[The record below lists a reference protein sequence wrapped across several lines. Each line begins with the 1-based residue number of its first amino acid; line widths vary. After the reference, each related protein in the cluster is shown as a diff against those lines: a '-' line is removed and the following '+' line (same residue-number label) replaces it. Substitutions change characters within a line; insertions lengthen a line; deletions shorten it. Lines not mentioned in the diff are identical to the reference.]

1 MTESV
6 FPSSDYEIGELIG
19 QGQFGEV
26 RRAFWKPR
34 GIEVALKK
42 IAASASDA
50 VNKIKAE
57 QRGAELQHRL
67 GGRHKGLVPELYQD
81 GLDEAGDYYIAME
94 RIAGQSLA
102 DVIKT
107 APRPSHETARMGL
120 ALADFLRK
128 LHALSETD
136 DTAEPIVHSDLKPD
150 HVLVL
155 PDGSIRVLDLGIAK
169 TLRANRALTVNFW
182 ASAPYA
188 SPERLE
194 DGNVR
199 LGDDLWAVGVMLFEM
214 ACREHPYQAY
224 MVDDNNAALARAIRR
239 SEPQGAIH
247 RDCEAHL
254 AAIIRKMLAPQPS
267 HRYQTADDVAADM
280 ARYLDGQAPLA
291 AEESARASS
300 ATQVVPAP
308 TSRQFRPLDTVPTDP
323 LPPGPLEPAAVT
335 PEPVV
340 SVPTPTPTPAS
351 ASWRQRLAFKVPRLP
366 KKVRAIAALLV
377 LMIIMAQGAAWMRT
391 ERLRGRLGR
400 IEATDIE
407 RLRTDISRIRSNA
420 PFPSALT
427 GRLRRAVTERM
438 LLIADRPIHDYRQ
451 DLFVSQLQWQ
461 EAQRSLALAAE
472 FSEGDSQLAAR
483 AALVDAHL
491 TRISAQ
497 ERGLSARD
505 RQKRLIAAMSR
516 FIESARFDPSSPDP
530 YLGQARINAYELHDF
545 DALVASL
552 AEAEKRGFTQGRR
565 ERTQLGD
572 TLRYRA
578 DRAVEQAARAP
589 LDDRRRL
596 LGQASGDYEACAGKF
611 DGLTG
616 YHDAEKVLAYC
627 QNRGAAVQRLLQQL
641 DQLDELTEPGA
652 PDATSHR

>member
-6 FPSSDYEIGELIG
+6 FPLGDYEIGELIG

-67 GGRHKGLVPELYQD
+67 GLRHKGLVPELYQD
-81 GLDEAGDYYIAME
+81 GLDAAGDYYIAME

-102 DVIKT
+102 DVIRT
-107 APRPSHETARMGL
+107 APRPSRETAQMGL

-128 LHALSETD
+128 LHAVPEND
-136 DTAEPIVHSDLKPD
+136 DTAEPIIHSDLKPD

-155 PDGSIRVLDLGIAK
+155 PDGGIRVLDLGIAK

-239 SEPQGAIH
+239 SEPQGVIH
-247 RDCEAHL
+247 RDCEPHL

-267 HRYQTADDVAADM
+267 HRYQTAGDVAADM
-280 ARYLDGQAPLA
+280 TRYLDGQPPLA

-308 TSRQFRPLDTVPTDP
+308 TARQFRPLDTVPTDP
-323 LPPGPLEPAAVT
+323 LPPELLQPAAVT

-340 SVPTPTPTPAS
+340 VPTPTPTP
-351 ASWRQRLAFKVPRLP
+351 WRQRFAFKVPRLP
-366 KKVRAIAALLV
+366 KKVRAIAAVLV

-391 ERLRGRLGR
+391 ERLRDRLGR

-407 RLRTDISRIRSNA
+407 RLRTDIRRIQSNA

-472 FSEGDSQLAAR
+472 FSGDSQLAAKT
-483 AALVDAHL
+483 ALVDAHL

-505 RQKRLIAAMSR
+505 RQKRLTAAMSR
-516 FIESARFDPSSPDP
+516 FIESARFDSSSPDP
-530 YLGQARINAYELHDF
+530 YIGQARINAYDLHDF

-552 AEAEKRGFTQGRR
+552 AEAEKRGFTPGRR

-589 LDDRRRL
+589 IDDRRRL

-611 DGLTG
+611 DGMTG

-627 QNRGAAVQRLLQQL
+627 QNRRAAVQRLLQQM
-641 DQLDELTEPGA
+641 DELTDPGA
-652 PDATSHR
+652 PDASSDR

>member
-1 MTESV
+1 MTEPV
-6 FPSSDYEIGELIG
+6 FPLSDYEIGELIG

-26 RRAFWKPR
+26 RRAHWTPR

-57 QRGAELQHRL
+57 QRGAELQQRL
-67 GGRHKGLVPELYQD
+67 GVRDNGLVPELYQD
-81 GLDEAGDYYIAME
+81 GLDANGDYYIAME

-102 DVIKT
+102 EVMKS
-107 APRPSHETARMGL
+107 APRPSRETAQMGL

-128 LHALSETD
+128 LHGLSESDNTE
-136 DTAEPIVHSDLKPD
+136 EPIVHSDLKPD

-155 PDGSIRVLDLGIAK
+155 ADGSIRVLDLGIAK

-247 RDCEAHL
+247 RDCDEHL

-267 HRYQTADDVAADM
+267 HRYQTADDVAADLT
-280 ARYLDGQAPLA
+280 RYLDGEAPLA
-291 AEESARASS
+291 AAESARAST
-300 ATQVVPAP
+300 ATQVIPAP

-323 LPPGPLEPAAVT
+323 LPPELFQAVAVA
-335 PEPVV
+335 PV
-340 SVPTPTPTPAS
+340 SPS
-351 ASWRQRLAFKVPRLP
+351 RWRRFAFTVPRLP
-366 KKVRAIAALLV
+366 GKLRAVAAV
-377 LMIIMAQGAAWMRT
+377 IVMMIILAQGAAWVRT
-391 ERLRGRLGR
+391 ERLRDRLGR
-400 IEATDIE
+400 VEATDIE
-407 RLRTDISRIRSNA
+407 RLRTDIRRIQANA
-420 PFPSALT
+420 PFPSALS

-461 EAQRSLALAAE
+461 DAQRSLALAAE
-472 FSEGDSQLAAR
+472 FNAGESYLGAKT
-483 AALVDAHL
+483 ALVDAHL

-497 ERGLSARD
+497 ERGLAARD
-505 RQKRLIAAMSR
+505 RQKRLTAAMSR
-516 FIESARFDPSSPDP
+516 FIESARFDSSSPDP
-530 YLGQARINAYELHDF
+530 YIGQARINAYDLHDF
-545 DALVASL
+545 DALVANL
-552 AEAEKRGFTQGRR
+552 AEAEKRGFTPGRR

-572 TLRYRA
+572 TLRFRA
-578 DRAVEQAARAP
+578 DRAIEQAARAP
-589 LDDRRRL
+589 IDDRRRL
-596 LGQASGDYEACAGKF
+596 LGQASADYEACAGKF

-616 YHDAEKVLAYC
+616 YHDAERVLAYC
-627 QNRGAAVQRLLQQL
+627 QGRRAVVQRLLQQMN
-641 DQLDELTEPGA
+641 ELTDPGA
-652 PDATSHR
+652 PDASSDR

>member
-1 MTESV
+1 MTEPV
-6 FPSSDYEIGELIG
+6 FPLSDYEIGELIG

-26 RRAFWKPR
+26 RRAHWTPR

-57 QRGAELQHRL
+57 QRGAELQQRL
-67 GGRHKGLVPELYQD
+67 GVRHKGLVPELYQD
-81 GLDEAGDYYIAME
+81 GLDANGDYYIAME

-102 DVIKT
+102 DVMKS
-107 APRPSHETARMGL
+107 APRPSRETAQMGL

-128 LHALSETD
+128 LHGLSESDNTE
-136 DTAEPIVHSDLKPD
+136 EPIVHSDLKPD

-155 PDGSIRVLDLGIAK
+155 ADGSIRVLDLGIAK

-247 RDCEAHL
+247 RDCDEPL

-267 HRYQTADDVAADM
+267 HRYQTADDVAADLT
-280 ARYLDGQAPLA
+280 RYLDGEAPLA
-291 AEESARASS
+291 AAESARAST
-300 ATQVVPAP
+300 ATQVIPAP

-323 LPPGPLEPAAVT
+323 LPPELFQAAAAA
-335 PEPVV
+335 PEPVSPLRPGGRFV
-340 SVPTPTPTPAS
+340 
-351 ASWRQRLAFKVPRLP
+351 FKVPRLP
-366 KKVRAIAALLV
+366 GKLRAVAAV
-377 LMIIMAQGAAWMRT
+377 IVMMIILAQGAAWVRT
-391 ERLRGRLGR
+391 ERLRDRLGR
-400 IEATDIE
+400 VEATDIE
-407 RLRTDISRIRSNA
+407 RLRTDIRRIQANA
-420 PFPSALT
+420 PFPSALS

-472 FSEGDSQLAAR
+472 FNDGDVASRREDRARRRPPDADLGAGARPR
-483 AALVDAHL
+483 AAGPPEAPD
-491 TRISAQ
+491 
-497 ERGLSARD
+497 RGDEPLHRVRA
-505 RQKRLIAAMSR
+505 LR
-516 FIESARFDPSSPDP
+516 F
-530 YLGQARINAYELHDF
+530 
-545 DALVASL
+545 V
-552 AEAEKRGFTQGRR
+552 
-565 ERTQLGD
+565 
-572 TLRYRA
+572 
-578 DRAVEQAARAP
+578 
-589 LDDRRRL
+589 
-596 LGQASGDYEACAGKF
+596 
-611 DGLTG
+611 LTG
-616 YHDAEKVLAYC
+616 SVHRTGTD
-627 QNRGAAVQRLLQQL
+627 QRV
-641 DQLDELTEPGA
+641 
-652 PDATSHR
+652 

>member
-1 MTESV
+1 MTGPV
-6 FPSSDYEIGELIG
+6 FPLSDYEIGELIG

-26 RRAFWKPR
+26 RRAHWTPR

-42 IAASASDA
+42 IAASATDA

-57 QRGAELQHRL
+57 QRGAELQQRL
-67 GGRHKGLVPELYQD
+67 GARDKGLVPELYQD
-81 GLDEAGDYYIAME
+81 GVDANGDYYIAME

-102 DVIKT
+102 EVLKS
-107 APRPSHETARMGL
+107 APRPSRETAQMGL
-120 ALADFLRK
+120 ALADFLRR
-128 LHALSETD
+128 LHGLSESDNTE
-136 DTAEPIVHSDLKPD
+136 EPIVHSDLKPD

-155 PDGSIRVLDLGIAK
+155 ADGSIRVLDLGIAK

-247 RDCEAHL
+247 RDCDEHL

-267 HRYQTADDVAADM
+267 HRYQTADDVAADLT
-280 ARYLDGQAPLA
+280 RYLDGEAPLA
-291 AEESARASS
+291 AAESARAST
-300 ATQVVPAP
+300 ATQVIPAP
-308 TSRQFRPLDTVPTDP
+308 TSRPFRPLDTVPTDP
-323 LPPGPLEPAAVT
+323 LPPELLQAAAAQEPA
-335 PEPVV
+335 
-340 SVPTPTPTPAS
+340 SPAP
-351 ASWRQRLAFKVPRLP
+351 WRRFRFTLPRPP
-366 KKVRAIAALLV
+366 KALRAIAAFIV
-377 LMIIMAQGAAWMRT
+377 MMIILAQGAAWVRT
-391 ERLRGRLGR
+391 ERLRDRLGR
-400 IEATDIE
+400 VEASDIE
-407 RLRTDISRIRSNA
+407 RLRTDIRRIQANA
-420 PFPSALT
+420 PFPSALS
-427 GRLRRAVTERM
+427 GRLRRSVTERM

-461 EAQRSLALAAE
+461 DAQRSLALAAE
-472 FSEGDSQLAAR
+472 FNEGESYLAAKT
-483 AALVDAHL
+483 ALVDAQL

-497 ERGLSARD
+497 ERGLAARD
-505 RQKRLIAAMSR
+505 RQKRLTAAMSR
-516 FIESARFDPSSPDP
+516 FIESARFDSSSPDP
-530 YLGQARINAYELHDF
+530 YIGQARINAYDLHDF
-545 DALVASL
+545 DALVANL
-552 AEAEKRGFTQGRR
+552 AEAEKRGFTPGRR

-572 TLRYRA
+572 TLRFRA
-578 DRAVEQAARAP
+578 DRAVEQAVRAP
-589 LDDRRRL
+589 IDDRRRL
-596 LGQASGDYEACAGKF
+596 LGQASADYEACAGKF

-627 QNRGAAVQRLLQQL
+627 QGRRAVVQRLLQQMN
-641 DQLDELTEPGA
+641 ELTDPGA
-652 PDATSHR
+652 PDASSDR

>member
-1 MTESV
+1 MTEPV
-6 FPSSDYEIGELIG
+6 FPLSDYEIGELIG

-26 RRAFWKPR
+26 RRAHWTPR

-57 QRGAELQHRL
+57 QRGAELQQRL
-67 GGRHKGLVPELYQD
+67 GVRDKGLVPELYQD
-81 GLDEAGDYYIAME
+81 GLDANGDYYIAME

-102 DVIKT
+102 EVMKS
-107 APRPSHETARMGL
+107 APRPSRETAQMGL

-128 LHALSETD
+128 LHGLSESDNTE
-136 DTAEPIVHSDLKPD
+136 EPIVHSDLKPD

-155 PDGSIRVLDLGIAK
+155 ADGSIRVLDLGIAK

-247 RDCEAHL
+247 RDCDEHL

-267 HRYQTADDVAADM
+267 HRYQTADDVAADLT
-280 ARYLDGQAPLA
+280 RYLDGEAPLA
-291 AEESARASS
+291 AAESARAST
-300 ATQVVPAP
+300 ATQVIPAP

-323 LPPGPLEPAAVT
+323 LPPELFQAVAAA
-335 PEPVV
+335 PV
-340 SVPTPTPTPAS
+340 SPS
-351 ASWRQRLAFKVPRLP
+351 RWRRFAFTVPRLP
-366 KKVRAIAALLV
+366 GKLRAVAAV
-377 LMIIMAQGAAWMRT
+377 IVMMIILAQGAAWVRT
-391 ERLRGRLGR
+391 ERLRDRLGR
-400 IEATDIE
+400 VEATDIE
-407 RLRTDISRIRSNA
+407 RLRTDIRRIQANA
-420 PFPSALT
+420 PFPSALS
-427 GRLRRAVTERM
+427 GRLRLAVTERM

-461 EAQRSLALAAE
+461 DAQRSLALAAE
-472 FSEGDSQLAAR
+472 FNEGESYLAAKT
-483 AALVDAHL
+483 ALVDAHL

-497 ERGLSARD
+497 ERGLAARD
-505 RQKRLIAAMSR
+505 RQKRLTAAMSR
-516 FIESARFDPSSPDP
+516 FIESARFDSSSPDP
-530 YLGQARINAYELHDF
+530 YIGQARINAYDLHDF
-545 DALVASL
+545 DALAANL
-552 AEAEKRGFTQGRR
+552 AEAEKRGFTPGRR
-565 ERTQLGD
+565 ERTQLGG
-572 TLRYRA
+572 TLRFRA
-578 DRAVEQAARAP
+578 DRAVEQAVRAP
-589 LDDRRRL
+589 IDDRRRL
-596 LGQASGDYEACAGKF
+596 LGQASADYEACAGKF

-616 YHDAEKVLAYC
+616 YHDAERVLAYC
-627 QNRGAAVQRLLQQL
+627 QGRRAVVQRLLQQMN
-641 DQLDELTEPGA
+641 ELTDPGA
-652 PDATSHR
+652 PDASSDR

>member
-1 MTESV
+1 MTEPV
-6 FPSSDYEIGELIG
+6 FPLSDYEIGELIG

-26 RRAFWKPR
+26 RRAHWTPR

-57 QRGAELQHRL
+57 QRGAELQQRL
-67 GGRHKGLVPELYQD
+67 GVRDKGLVPELYQD
-81 GLDEAGDYYIAME
+81 GLDANGDYYIAME

-102 DVIKT
+102 EVLKS
-107 APRPSHETARMGL
+107 APRPSRETAQMGL
-120 ALADFLRK
+120 ALADCLRK
-128 LHALSETD
+128 LHGLSESDNTE
-136 DTAEPIVHSDLKPD
+136 EPIVHSDLKPD

-155 PDGSIRVLDLGIAK
+155 ADGSIRVLDLGIAK

-239 SEPQGAIH
+239 SEPQGTIH
-247 RDCEAHL
+247 RDCDEHL
-254 AAIIRKMLAPQPS
+254 AAIVRKMLAPQPS
-267 HRYQTADDVAADM
+267 HRYQSADDVAADLT
-280 ARYLDGQAPLA
+280 RYLDGEAPLA
-291 AEESARASS
+291 AAESARASS
-300 ATQVVPAP
+300 ATQVIPAP

-323 LPPGPLEPAAVT
+323 LPPELFQAVAA
-335 PEPVV
+335 EPV
-340 SVPTPTPTPAS
+340 SPS
-351 ASWRQRLAFKVPRLP
+351 RWRRLAFMVPRPPGKL
-366 KKVRAIAALLV
+366 RAVAAV
-377 LMIIMAQGAAWMRT
+377 IVMMIILAQAAAWVRT
-391 ERLRGRLGR
+391 ERLRDRLGR
-400 IEATDIE
+400 VEATDIE
-407 RLRTDISRIRSNA
+407 RLRTDIRRIQANA
-420 PFPSALT
+420 PFPSALS
-427 GRLRRAVTERM
+427 GRLRRSVTERM

-461 EAQRSLALAAE
+461 AAQRSLALAAE
-472 FSEGDSQLAAR
+472 FNEGEPSLAAKT
-483 AALVDAHL
+483 ALVDAHL

-497 ERGLSARD
+497 ERGLAARD
-505 RQKRLIAAMSR
+505 RQKRLTAAMSR

-530 YLGQARINAYELHDF
+530 YIGQARINAYDLHDF
-545 DALVASL
+545 DALAANL
-552 AEAEKRGFTQGRR
+552 ADAEKRGFTPGRR

-572 TLRYRA
+572 TLRFRA
-578 DRAVEQAARAP
+578 DRAVEQAVRAP
-589 LDDRRRL
+589 IDDRRRL
-596 LGQASGDYEACAGKF
+596 LGQASADYEACAGKF

-627 QNRGAAVQRLLQQL
+627 RGRRTVVQRLLQQMNE
-641 DQLDELTEPGA
+641 LDELPKPGA
-652 PDATSHR
+652 PDASSDR

>member
-1 MTESV
+1 MTEPV
-6 FPSSDYEIGELIG
+6 FPLSDYEIGELIG

-26 RRAFWKPR
+26 RRAHWTPR

-57 QRGAELQHRL
+57 QRGAELQLRL
-67 GGRHKGLVPELYQD
+67 GTSHQGLVPELYQD
-81 GLDEAGDYYIAME
+81 GLDANGDYYIAME

-107 APRPSHETARMGL
+107 APRPSRETAQMGL
-120 ALADFLRK
+120 ALADFLRR
-128 LHALSETD
+128 LHTTPESD
-136 DTAEPIVHSDLKPD
+136 HTAEPIIHSDLKPD

-194 DGNVR
+194 DGSVR

-247 RDCEAHL
+247 RDCDEPL

-267 HRYQTADDVAADM
+267 HRYQTADDVAADLT
-280 ARYLDGQAPLA
+280 RYLDGEAPLA
-291 AEESARASS
+291 AAESARASS

-308 TSRQFRPLDTVPTDP
+308 TARQFRPLDTVPTDP
-323 LPPGPLEPAAVT
+323 VPPELLQAADAAPEPARLA
-335 PEPVV
+335 P
-340 SVPTPTPTPAS
+340 
-351 ASWRQRLAFKVPRLP
+351 WRRFAFKVPRLP
-366 KKVRAIAALLV
+366 GKLRAVAAV
-377 LMIIMAQGAAWMRT
+377 IVMMIILAQAAAWVRT
-391 ERLRGRLGR
+391 ERLRDRLGR
-400 IEATDIE
+400 VEATDIE
-407 RLRTDISRIRSNA
+407 RLRTDIRRIQANA
-420 PFPSALT
+420 PFPSALS
-427 GRLRRAVTERM
+427 GRLQRAVTERM

-472 FSEGDSQLAAR
+472 FDEWDSRLAAKT
-483 AALVDAHL
+483 ALVDAHL

-497 ERGLSARD
+497 ERGLAARD
-505 RQKRLIAAMSR
+505 RQKRLTAAMSR
-516 FIESARFDPSSPDP
+516 FIESGRFDSSSPDP
-530 YLGQARINAYELHDF
+530 YIGQARINAYDLHDF
-545 DALVASL
+545 DALVANL
-552 AEAEKRGFTQGRR
+552 AEADKRGFTPGRR

-572 TLRYRA
+572 TLRFRA
-578 DRAVEQAARAP
+578 DRAIEQAVRAP
-589 LDDRRRL
+589 IDDRRRL
-596 LGQASGDYEACAGKF
+596 LGQASADYEACAGKF

-627 QNRGAAVQRLLQQL
+627 QGRRAAVQRLLQQM
-641 DQLDELTEPGA
+641 DELDELPKPGV
-652 PDATSHR
+652 PDASSDR

>member
-6 FPSSDYEIGELIG
+6 FPLDDYEIGQLIG

-26 RRAFWKPR
+26 RRALWKPR

-67 GGRHKGLVPELYQD
+67 GVRHKGLVPELYQD
-81 GLDEAGDYYIAME
+81 GQDEAGDYYIAME

-102 DVIKT
+102 DVIKA
-107 APRPSHETARMGL
+107 APRPSRETAQMGL

-155 PDGSIRVLDLGIAK
+155 ADGSIRVLDLGIAK

-247 RDCEAHL
+247 RDCEPHL

-267 HRYQTADDVAADM
+267 HRYHTADDVAADM
-280 ARYLDGQAPLA
+280 TRYLDGQAPFA

-308 TSRQFRPLDTVPTDP
+308 TARQFRPLDTVPTDP
-323 LPPGPLEPAAVT
+323 LPPALLEPAAVAA
-335 PEPVV
+335 EPVDG
-340 SVPTPTPTPAS
+340 TPAPTPAS
-351 ASWRQRLAFKVPRLP
+351 TSWRQRFVLKVPRLP
-366 KKVRAIAALLV
+366 KRVRAIAAVLV
-377 LMIIMAQGAAWMRT
+377 LLIIMAQGAAWMRT
-391 ERLRGRLGR
+391 ERLRDRLGR
-400 IEATDIE
+400 IEATDID
-407 RLRTDISRIRSNA
+407 RLRTDINRIQSNA

-438 LLIADRPIHDYRQ
+438 LIIADRPIHDYRQ

-472 FSEGDSQLAAR
+472 LNEGDPQLAAKT
-483 AALVDAHL
+483 ALVDAHL

-497 ERGLSARD
+497 DRGLSARD
-505 RQKRLIAAMSR
+505 RQKRLTTAMSR
-516 FIESARFDPSSPDP
+516 FIESARFDSSSPDP
-530 YLGQARINAYELHDF
+530 YIGQARINAYELHDF

-552 AEAEKRGFTQGRR
+552 AEAEKRGFTPGRR

-611 DGLTG
+611 EGLTG

-627 QNRGAAVQRLLQQL
+627 QNRRAAVQRLLQQM
-641 DQLDELTEPGA
+641 DQLTDPGA
-652 PDATSHR
+652 PDASRDR

>member
-1 MTESV
+1 MTEAV
-6 FPSSDYEIGELIG
+6 FPLSDYERGELIG

-26 RRAFWKPR
+26 RRAHWTPR

-42 IAASASDA
+42 IAASATDA

-57 QRGAELQHRL
+57 QRGAELQQRL
-67 GGRHKGLVPELYQD
+67 GVRHKGLVPELYQD
-81 GLDEAGDYYIAME
+81 GLDANGDYYIAME

-102 DVIKT
+102 EVLKS
-107 APRPSHETARMGL
+107 APRPSRETAQMGL

-128 LHALSETD
+128 LHGLSESDNTE
-136 DTAEPIVHSDLKPD
+136 EPIVHSDLKPD

-155 PDGSIRVLDLGIAK
+155 ADGSIRVLDLGIAK

-247 RDCEAHL
+247 RDCDERL

-267 HRYQTADDVAADM
+267 HRYQTADDVAADLT
-280 ARYLDGQAPLA
+280 RYLDGEVPLA
-291 AEESARASS
+291 AAESTRAST

-323 LPPGPLEPAAVT
+323 LPPELFQAVAGEPEAV
-335 PEPVV
+335 
-340 SVPTPTPTPAS
+340 SLS
-351 ASWRQRLAFKVPRLP
+351 RWRRLAFKVPRLP
-366 KKVRAIAALLV
+366 GKLRAVAAV
-377 LMIIMAQGAAWMRT
+377 IVMMIILAQGAAWVRT
-391 ERLRGRLGR
+391 ERLRDRLGR

-407 RLRTDISRIRSNA
+407 RLRTDIRRIQANA
-420 PFPSALT
+420 PFPSALS

-438 LLIADRPIHDYRQ
+438 LLIADRPVHDYRQ

-472 FSEGDSQLAAR
+472 FNRGESYLAAKT
-483 AALVDAHL
+483 ALVDAHL

-497 ERGLSARD
+497 ERGLAARD
-505 RQKRLIAAMSR
+505 RQKRLTAAMSR
-516 FIESARFDPSSPDP
+516 FIESARFDSSSPDP
-530 YLGQARINAYELHDF
+530 YIGQARINAYDLHDF
-545 DALVASL
+545 DALVANL
-552 AEAEKRGFTQGRR
+552 AEAEKRGFTPGRR

-572 TLRYRA
+572 TLRFRA
-578 DRAVEQAARAP
+578 DRAVEQAVRAP
-589 LDDRRRL
+589 IDDRRRL
-596 LGQASGDYEACAGKF
+596 LGQASADYEACAGKF

-627 QNRGAAVQRLLQQL
+627 QGRRTVVQRLLQQMN
-641 DQLDELTEPGA
+641 ELTDPGA
-652 PDATSHR
+652 PDASSDR

>member
-1 MTESV
+1 MTEPV
-6 FPSSDYEIGELIG
+6 FPLSDYEIGELIG

-26 RRAFWKPR
+26 RRAHWTPR

-57 QRGAELQHRL
+57 QRGAELQQRL
-67 GGRHKGLVPELYQD
+67 GVRDNGLVPELYQD
-81 GLDEAGDYYIAME
+81 GLDANGDYYIAME

-102 DVIKT
+102 EVMKS
-107 APRPSHETARMGL
+107 APRPSRETAQMGL

-128 LHALSETD
+128 LHGLSESDNTE
-136 DTAEPIVHSDLKPD
+136 EPIVHSDLKPD

-155 PDGSIRVLDLGIAK
+155 ADGSIRVLDLGIAK

-247 RDCEAHL
+247 RDCDEHL

-267 HRYQTADDVAADM
+267 HRYQTADDVAADLT
-280 ARYLDGQAPLA
+280 RYLDGEAPLA
-291 AEESARASS
+291 AAESARAST
-300 ATQVVPAP
+300 ATQVIPAP

-323 LPPGPLEPAAVT
+323 LPPELFQAVAAA
-335 PEPVV
+335 PV
-340 SVPTPTPTPAS
+340 SPS
-351 ASWRQRLAFKVPRLP
+351 RWRRFAFTVPRLP
-366 KKVRAIAALLV
+366 GKLRAVAAV
-377 LMIIMAQGAAWMRT
+377 IVMMIILAQGAAWVRT
-391 ERLRGRLGR
+391 ERLRDRLGR
-400 IEATDIE
+400 VEATDIE
-407 RLRTDISRIRSNA
+407 RLRTDIRRIQANA
-420 PFPSALT
+420 PFPSALS

-461 EAQRSLALAAE
+461 DAQRSLALAAE
-472 FSEGDSQLAAR
+472 FNAGESYLGAKT
-483 AALVDAHL
+483 ALVDAHL

-497 ERGLSARD
+497 ERGLAARD
-505 RQKRLIAAMSR
+505 RQKRLTAAMSR
-516 FIESARFDPSSPDP
+516 FIESARFDSSSPDP
-530 YLGQARINAYELHDF
+530 YIGQARINAYDLHDF
-545 DALVASL
+545 DALVANL
-552 AEAEKRGFTQGRR
+552 AEAEKRGFTPGRR

-572 TLRYRA
+572 TLRFRA
-578 DRAVEQAARAP
+578 DRAIEQAARAP
-589 LDDRRRL
+589 IDDRRRL
-596 LGQASGDYEACAGKF
+596 LGQASADYEACAGKF

-616 YHDAEKVLAYC
+616 YHDAERVLAYC
-627 QNRGAAVQRLLQQL
+627 QGRRAVVQRLLQQMN
-641 DQLDELTEPGA
+641 ELTDPGA
-652 PDATSHR
+652 PDASSDR

>member
-1 MTESV
+1 MTEPV
-6 FPSSDYEIGELIG
+6 FPLSDYEIGELIG

-26 RRAFWKPR
+26 RRAHWTPR

-57 QRGAELQHRL
+57 QRGAELQQRL
-67 GGRHKGLVPELYQD
+67 GVRDNGLVPELYQD
-81 GLDEAGDYYIAME
+81 GLDANGDYYIAME

-102 DVIKT
+102 EVMKS
-107 APRPSHETARMGL
+107 APRPSRETAQMGL

-128 LHALSETD
+128 LHGLSESDNTE
-136 DTAEPIVHSDLKPD
+136 EPIVHSDLKPD

-155 PDGSIRVLDLGIAK
+155 ADGSIRVLDLGIAK

-247 RDCEAHL
+247 RDCDEHL

-267 HRYQTADDVAADM
+267 HRYQTADDVAADLT
-280 ARYLDGQAPLA
+280 RYLDGEAPLA
-291 AEESARASS
+291 AAESARAST
-300 ATQVVPAP
+300 ATQVIPAP

-323 LPPGPLEPAAVT
+323 LPPELFQAVAAA
-335 PEPVV
+335 PV
-340 SVPTPTPTPAS
+340 SPS
-351 ASWRQRLAFKVPRLP
+351 RWRRFAFTVPRLP
-366 KKVRAIAALLV
+366 GKLRAVAAV
-377 LMIIMAQGAAWMRT
+377 IVMMIILAQGAAWVRT
-391 ERLRGRLGR
+391 ERLRDRLGR
-400 IEATDIE
+400 VEATDIE
-407 RLRTDISRIRSNA
+407 RLRSDIRRIQANA
-420 PFPSALT
+420 PFPSALS

-461 EAQRSLALAAE
+461 DAQRSLALAAE
-472 FSEGDSQLAAR
+472 FNAGESYLGAKT
-483 AALVDAHL
+483 ALVDAHL

-497 ERGLSARD
+497 ERGLAARD
-505 RQKRLIAAMSR
+505 RQKRLTAAMSR
-516 FIESARFDPSSPDP
+516 FIESARFDSSSPDP
-530 YLGQARINAYELHDF
+530 YIGQARINAYDLHDF
-545 DALVASL
+545 DALVANL
-552 AEAEKRGFTQGRR
+552 AEAEKRGFTPGRR

-572 TLRYRA
+572 TLRFRA
-578 DRAVEQAARAP
+578 DRAIEQAARAP
-589 LDDRRRL
+589 IDDRRRL
-596 LGQASGDYEACAGKF
+596 LGQASADYEACAGKF

-616 YHDAEKVLAYC
+616 YHDAERVLAYC
-627 QNRGAAVQRLLQQL
+627 QGRRAVVQRLLQQMN
-641 DQLDELTEPGA
+641 ELTDPGA
-652 PDATSHR
+652 PDASSDR

>member
-6 FPSSDYEIGELIG
+6 FPLDDYDVGELIG

-26 RRAFWKPR
+26 RRAHWKVR
-34 GIEVALKK
+34 GIDVALKK

-57 QRGAELQHRL
+57 QRGAELQLRL
-67 GGRHKGLVPELYQD
+67 GSSHEGLVPELYQD
-81 GLDEAGDYYIAME
+81 GLDANGDYYIAME
-94 RIAGQSLA
+94 HIAGQSLA
-102 DVIKT
+102 DLIKS
-107 APRPSHETARMGL
+107 APRPSRETAQMGL

-128 LHALSETD
+128 LHTTSESDT
-136 DTAEPIVHSDLKPD
+136 TAEPIIHSDLKPD

-239 SEPQGAIH
+239 SEPQGLIH
-247 RDCEAHL
+247 PDCDEHL
-254 AAIIRKMLAPQPS
+254 AAIVRKMLAPQPS
-267 HRYQTADDVAADM
+267 HRYQTADEVAADLT
-280 ARYLDGQAPLA
+280 RYLDGAAPLA
-291 AEESARASS
+291 AAESARASS
-300 ATQVVPAP
+300 ATQVIPSP

-323 LPPGPLEPAAVT
+323 LPPELLQAEAAPESAGPKPSRRFPFTTRRPPKALRAAAAVI
-335 PEPVV
+335 VM
-340 SVPTPTPTPAS
+340 
-351 ASWRQRLAFKVPRLP
+351 
-366 KKVRAIAALLV
+366 
-377 LMIIMAQGAAWMRT
+377 MIILAQGAAWVRT
-391 ERLRGRLGR
+391 ERLRDRLGQ
-400 IEATDIE
+400 IEATDID
-407 RLRTDISRIRSNA
+407 RLRTDIKRIQENA
-420 PFPSALT
+420 PFPSALS
-427 GRLRRAVTERM
+427 GRLRRAVIERM
-438 LLIADRPIHDYRQ
+438 LRIADRPIHDYRQ

-461 EAQRSLALAAE
+461 EAQRSLALASE
-472 FSEGDSQLAAR
+472 FDNGDPRLAAKST
-483 AALVDAHL
+483 LVDGHL

-497 ERGLSARD
+497 DRGLSARD
-505 RQKRLIAAMSR
+505 RQKRLTAAMSR
-516 FIESARFDPSSPDP
+516 FIESARLDAAAPDP

-545 DALVASL
+545 DALAANL
-552 AEAEKRGFTQGRR
+552 TEAEKRGYVPGRR
-565 ERTQLGD
+565 ERTQQGD

-578 DRAVEQAARAP
+578 DRAIEQAVRAP
-589 LDDRRRL
+589 LEDRRRL
-596 LGQASGDYEACAGKF
+596 LGQASGDYQACAEKF
-611 DGLTG
+611 DGLTN

-627 QNRGAAVQRLLQQL
+627 QGRHAAVQRLLQQM
-641 DQLDELTEPGA
+641 DELTDPGA
-652 PDATSHR
+652 P

>member
-1 MTESV
+1 MTEPV
-6 FPSSDYEIGELIG
+6 FPLSDYEIGELIG

-26 RRAFWKPR
+26 RRAHWTPR

-57 QRGAELQHRL
+57 QRGAELQQRL
-67 GGRHKGLVPELYQD
+67 GVRDKGLVPELYQD
-81 GLDEAGDYYIAME
+81 GLDANGDYYIAME

-102 DVIKT
+102 EVMKS
-107 APRPSHETARMGL
+107 APRPSRETAQMGL

-128 LHALSETD
+128 LHGLSESDNTE
-136 DTAEPIVHSDLKPD
+136 EPIVHSDLKPD

-155 PDGSIRVLDLGIAK
+155 ADGSIRVLDLGIAK

-247 RDCEAHL
+247 RDCDEHL

-267 HRYQTADDVAADM
+267 HRYQTADDVAADLT
-280 ARYLDGQAPLA
+280 RYLEGEAPLA
-291 AEESARASS
+291 AAESARAST
-300 ATQVVPAP
+300 ATQVIPAP

-323 LPPGPLEPAAVT
+323 LPPELFLAVAA
-335 PEPVV
+335 EPV
-340 SVPTPTPTPAS
+340 SPS
-351 ASWRQRLAFKVPRLP
+351 RWRRFAFKMPRLP
-366 KKVRAIAALLV
+366 GKLRAVAAVVVML
-377 LMIIMAQGAAWMRT
+377 IILAQGAAWVRT
-391 ERLRGRLGR
+391 ERLRDRLGR
-400 IEATDIE
+400 VEATDIE
-407 RLRTDISRIRSNA
+407 RLRTDIRRIQANA
-420 PFPSALT
+420 PFPSALS
-427 GRLRRAVTERM
+427 GRLRRSVTERM

-461 EAQRSLALAAE
+461 DAQRSLALAAE
-472 FSEGDSQLAAR
+472 FNAGESYLAAKT
-483 AALVDAHL
+483 ALVDAHL

-497 ERGLSARD
+497 ERGLAARD
-505 RQKRLIAAMSR
+505 RQKRLTAAMSR
-516 FIESARFDPSSPDP
+516 FIESARFDASSPDP
-530 YLGQARINAYELHDF
+530 YIGQARINAYDLHDF
-545 DALVASL
+545 DALAANL
-552 AEAEKRGFTQGRR
+552 AEAEKRGFTPGRR

-572 TLRYRA
+572 TLRFRA
-578 DRAVEQAARAP
+578 DRAIEQAARAP
-589 LDDRRRL
+589 IDDRRRL
-596 LGQASGDYEACAGKF
+596 LGQASADYEACAGKF

-616 YHDAEKVLAYC
+616 YHDAERVLAYC
-627 QNRGAAVQRLLQQL
+627 QGRHAAVQRLLQQM
-641 DQLDELTEPGA
+641 DELTDPGA
-652 PDATSHR
+652 PDASSDR

>member
-1 MTESV
+1 MTEPV
-6 FPSSDYEIGELIG
+6 FPLSDYEIGELIG

-26 RRAFWKPR
+26 RRAHWTPR

-57 QRGAELQHRL
+57 QRGAELQQRL
-67 GGRHKGLVPELYQD
+67 GVRDKGLVPELYQD
-81 GLDEAGDYYIAME
+81 GLDANGDYYIAME

-102 DVIKT
+102 EVMKS
-107 APRPSHETARMGL
+107 APRPSRETAQMGL

-128 LHALSETD
+128 LHGLSESDNTE
-136 DTAEPIVHSDLKPD
+136 EPIVHSDLKPD

-155 PDGSIRVLDLGIAK
+155 ADGSIRVLDLGIAK

-247 RDCEAHL
+247 RDCDEHL

-267 HRYQTADDVAADM
+267 HRYQTADDVAADLT
-280 ARYLDGQAPLA
+280 RYLDGEAPLA
-291 AEESARASS
+291 AAESARAST
-300 ATQVVPAP
+300 ATQVIPAP

-323 LPPGPLEPAAVT
+323 LPPELFQAVAA
-335 PEPVV
+335 EPV
-340 SVPTPTPTPAS
+340 SPS
-351 ASWRQRLAFKVPRLP
+351 RWRRFAFKVPRLP
-366 KKVRAIAALLV
+366 GKLRAVAAVIVML
-377 LMIIMAQGAAWMRT
+377 IILAQGAAWVRT
-391 ERLRGRLGR
+391 ERLRDRLGR
-400 IEATDIE
+400 VEATDIE
-407 RLRTDISRIRSNA
+407 RLRTDIRRIQANA
-420 PFPSALT
+420 PFPSALS

-461 EAQRSLALAAE
+461 DAQRSLALAAE
-472 FSEGDSQLAAR
+472 FNAGESYLAAKT
-483 AALVDAHL
+483 ALVDAHL

-497 ERGLSARD
+497 ERGLAARD
-505 RQKRLIAAMSR
+505 RQKRLTAAMSR
-516 FIESARFDPSSPDP
+516 FIESARFDSSSPDP
-530 YLGQARINAYELHDF
+530 YIGQARINAYDLHDF
-545 DALVASL
+545 DALVANL
-552 AEAEKRGFTQGRR
+552 AEAEKRGFTPGRR

-572 TLRYRA
+572 TLRFRA

-589 LDDRRRL
+589 STIGGACSARRAPTTRRVP
-596 LGQASGDYEACAGKF
+596 ASSPA
-611 DGLTG
+611 
-616 YHDAEKVLAYC
+616 
-627 QNRGAAVQRLLQQL
+627 
-641 DQLDELTEPGA
+641 
-652 PDATSHR
+652 

>member
-1 MTESV
+1 MTEPV
-6 FPSSDYEIGELIG
+6 FPLSDYEIGELIG

-26 RRAFWKPR
+26 RRAHWTPR

-57 QRGAELQHRL
+57 QRGAELQQRL
-67 GGRHKGLVPELYQD
+67 GVRHRGLVPELYQD
-81 GLDEAGDYYIAME
+81 GLDANGDYYIAME

-102 DVIKT
+102 DVMKS
-107 APRPSHETARMGL
+107 APRPSRETAQMGL

-128 LHALSETD
+128 LHGLPESDNTE
-136 DTAEPIVHSDLKPD
+136 EPIVHSDLKPD

-155 PDGSIRVLDLGIAK
+155 ADGSIRVLDLGIAK

-247 RDCEAHL
+247 RDCDEHL

-267 HRYQTADDVAADM
+267 HRYQTADDVAADLT
-280 ARYLDGQAPLA
+280 RYLDGEAPLA
-291 AEESARASS
+291 AAERARAST
-300 ATQVVPAP
+300 ATQVIPAP

-323 LPPGPLEPAAVT
+323 LPPELFQAVAAA
-335 PEPVV
+335 PELG
-340 SVPTPTPTPAS
+340 SLS
-351 ASWRQRLAFKVPRLP
+351 RWRRFAFKVPRLP
-366 KKVRAIAALLV
+366 GKLRAVAAVIVML
-377 LMIIMAQGAAWMRT
+377 IILAQGAAWVRT
-391 ERLRGRLGR
+391 ERLRDRLGR
-400 IEATDIE
+400 VEATDIE
-407 RLRTDISRIRSNA
+407 RLRTDIRRIQANA
-420 PFPSALT
+420 PFPSALS

-438 LLIADRPIHDYRQ
+438 LLIADRPVHDYRQ

-472 FSEGDSQLAAR
+472 FNEWDSRLAAKT
-483 AALVDAHL
+483 ALVDAQL

-497 ERGLSARD
+497 ERGLAARD

-516 FIESARFDPSSPDP
+516 FIESARFDSSSPDP
-530 YLGQARINAYELHDF
+530 YIGQARINAYDLHDF
-545 DALVASL
+545 DALVANL
-552 AEAEKRGFTQGRR
+552 AEAEKRGFTPGRR

-572 TLRYRA
+572 TLRFRA
-578 DRAVEQAARAP
+578 DRAVEQAVRAP
-589 LDDRRRL
+589 IDDRRRL
-596 LGQASGDYEACAGKF
+596 LGQASADYEACAGKF

-627 QNRGAAVQRLLQQL
+627 QGRRAVVQRLLQQM
-641 DQLDELTEPGA
+641 DELTDPGA
-652 PDATSHR
+652 PDASSDR

>member
-1 MTESV
+1 MTEPV
-6 FPSSDYEIGELIG
+6 FPLSDYEIGELIG

-26 RRAFWKPR
+26 RRAHWTPR

-57 QRGAELQHRL
+57 QRGAELQQRL
-67 GGRHKGLVPELYQD
+67 GVRDKGLVPELYQD
-81 GLDEAGDYYIAME
+81 GLDANGDYYIAME

-102 DVIKT
+102 EVMKS
-107 APRPSHETARMGL
+107 APRPSRETAQMGL

-128 LHALSETD
+128 LHGLSESDNTE
-136 DTAEPIVHSDLKPD
+136 EPIVHSDLKPD

-155 PDGSIRVLDLGIAK
+155 ADGSIRVLDLGIAK

-247 RDCEAHL
+247 RDCDEHL

-267 HRYQTADDVAADM
+267 HRYQTADDVAADLT
-280 ARYLDGQAPLA
+280 RYLDGEAPLA
-291 AEESARASS
+291 AAESARAST
-300 ATQVVPAP
+300 ATQVIPAP

-323 LPPGPLEPAAVT
+323 LPPELFQAVAA
-335 PEPVV
+335 EPV
-340 SVPTPTPTPAS
+340 SPS
-351 ASWRQRLAFKVPRLP
+351 RWRRFAFTVPRLP
-366 KKVRAIAALLV
+366 GKLRAVAAV
-377 LMIIMAQGAAWMRT
+377 IVMMIILAQGAAWVRT
-391 ERLRGRLGR
+391 ERLRDRLGR
-400 IEATDIE
+400 VEATDIE
-407 RLRTDISRIRSNA
+407 RLRTDIRRIQANA
-420 PFPSALT
+420 PFPSALS

-461 EAQRSLALAAE
+461 DAQRSLALAAE
-472 FSEGDSQLAAR
+472 FNAGESYLAAKT
-483 AALVDAHL
+483 ALVDAHL

-497 ERGLSARD
+497 ERGLAARD
-505 RQKRLIAAMSR
+505 RQKRLTAAMSR
-516 FIESARFDPSSPDP
+516 FIESARFDSSSPDP
-530 YLGQARINAYELHDF
+530 YIGQARINAYDLHDF
-545 DALVASL
+545 DALVANL
-552 AEAEKRGFTQGRR
+552 AEAEKRGFTPGRR

-572 TLRYRA
+572 TLRFRA
-578 DRAVEQAARAP
+578 DRAIEQAARAP
-589 LDDRRRL
+589 IDDRRRL
-596 LGQASGDYEACAGKF
+596 LGQASADYEACAGKF

-627 QNRGAAVQRLLQQL
+627 QGRRTVVQRLLQQMN
-641 DQLDELTEPGA
+641 ELTDPGA
-652 PDATSHR
+652 PDASSDR

>member
-6 FPSSDYEIGELIG
+6 FPLSDYLVGELIG

-26 RRAFWKPR
+26 RLAQWTPR
-34 GIEVALKK
+34 GIDVALKK
-42 IAASASDA
+42 IAASTTDA
-50 VNKIKAE
+50 ANKIKAE
-57 QRGAELQHRL
+57 QRGAELQQRI
-67 GGRHKGLVPELYQD
+67 GVRYQGLVPELYQD
-81 GLDEAGDYYIAME
+81 GLDANGDYYIAME
-94 RIAGQSLA
+94 RISGQSLA
-102 DVIKT
+102 DVMKS
-107 APRPSHETARMGL
+107 APRPSRETAQMGL

-128 LHALSETD
+128 LHGLSESDNTE
-136 DTAEPIVHSDLKPD
+136 EPIVHSDLKPD

-239 SEPQGAIH
+239 SEPQGVVH
-247 RDCEAHL
+247 RDCDEHL

-267 HRYQTADDVAADM
+267 HRYQTADEVAADLT
-280 ARYLDGQAPLA
+280 RYLDGAAPLA
-291 AEESARASS
+291 AAESARASS
-300 ATQVVPAP
+300 ATQVIPAP
-308 TSRQFRPLDTVPTDP
+308 TARQFRPLDTVPTDP
-323 LPPGPLEPAAVT
+323 LPPELLQAAAAQEPASPAPARRFGLTLPRPPKSLRVVGAVI
-335 PEPVV
+335 VM
-340 SVPTPTPTPAS
+340 
-351 ASWRQRLAFKVPRLP
+351 L
-366 KKVRAIAALLV
+366 
-377 LMIIMAQGAAWMRT
+377 IILAQGAAWVRT
-391 ERLRGRLGR
+391 ERLRDRLGR
-400 IEATDIE
+400 VEASDIE
-407 RLRTDISRIRSNA
+407 RLRTDIKRIQANA
-420 PFPSALT
+420 PFPSALS

-472 FSEGDSQLAAR
+472 FDGEDQLLTAKT
-483 AALVDAHL
+483 ALVDGHL

-497 ERGLSARD
+497 DRGLSARD
-505 RQKRLIAAMSR
+505 RQKRLTAAMSR
-516 FIESARFDPSSPDP
+516 FIESARLDASSPDP

-545 DALVASL
+545 DALAANL
-552 AEAEKRGFTQGRR
+552 TEAEKHGFVLGRR
-565 ERTQLGD
+565 ERTQQGD

-578 DRAVEQAARAP
+578 DRAVEQAVRAP
-589 LDDRRRL
+589 IDDRRRL
-596 LGQASGDYEACAGKF
+596 LGQASGDYQACATKF
-611 DGLTG
+611 DGLTN

-627 QNRGAAVQRLLQQL
+627 QGRYAVVQRLLQQM
-641 DQLDELTEPGA
+641 DEFKDPGA
-652 PDATSHR
+652 PDASSDR

>member
-1 MTESV
+1 MTEPV
-6 FPSSDYEIGELIG
+6 FPLGDYEIGELIG

-26 RRAFWKPR
+26 RRAHWTPR

-57 QRGAELQHRL
+57 QRGAELQQRL
-67 GGRHKGLVPELYQD
+67 GVRDNGLVPELYQD
-81 GLDEAGDYYIAME
+81 GLDANGDYYIAME

-102 DVIKT
+102 EVMKS
-107 APRPSHETARMGL
+107 APRPSRETAQMGL

-128 LHALSETD
+128 LHGLSESDNTE
-136 DTAEPIVHSDLKPD
+136 EPIVHSDLKPD

-155 PDGSIRVLDLGIAK
+155 ADGSIRVLDLGIAK

-247 RDCEAHL
+247 RDCDEHL
-254 AAIIRKMLAPQPS
+254 AAVIRKMLAPQPS
-267 HRYQTADDVAADM
+267 HRYQTADDVAADLT
-280 ARYLDGQAPLA
+280 RYLDGEAPLVA
-291 AEESARASS
+291 AESARAST
-300 ATQVVPAP
+300 ATQVIPAP
-308 TSRQFRPLDTVPTDP
+308 TSRQLRPLDTVPTDP
-323 LPPGPLEPAAVT
+323 LPPELFQAVAA
-335 PEPVV
+335 EPV
-340 SVPTPTPTPAS
+340 SPS
-351 ASWRQRLAFKVPRLP
+351 RWRRFAFKVPRPPGKL
-366 KKVRAIAALLV
+366 RAVGAVIV
-377 LMIIMAQGAAWMRT
+377 MMIILAQGAAWVRT
-391 ERLRGRLGR
+391 ERLRDRLGHV
-400 IEATDIE
+400 EATDIE
-407 RLRTDISRIRSNA
+407 RLRTDIRRIQANA
-420 PFPSALT
+420 PFPSALS

-438 LLIADRPIHDYRQ
+438 LLIADRPVHDYRQ

-461 EAQRSLALAAE
+461 DAQRSLALAAE
-472 FSEGDSQLAAR
+472 LNEEDSRLAAKT
-483 AALVDAHL
+483 ALVDAHL

-497 ERGLSARD
+497 ERGLAARD
-505 RQKRLIAAMSR
+505 RQKRLTAAMSR
-516 FIESARFDPSSPDP
+516 FIESARFDSSSPDP
-530 YLGQARINAYELHDF
+530 YIGQARINAYDLHDF
-545 DALVASL
+545 DALVANL
-552 AEAEKRGFTQGRR
+552 AEAEKRGFTPGRR

-572 TLRYRA
+572 TLRFRA
-578 DRAVEQAARAP
+578 DRAIEQAARAP
-589 LDDRRRL
+589 IDDRRRL
-596 LGQASGDYEACAGKF
+596 LGQASADYEACAGKF

-616 YHDAEKVLAYC
+616 YHDAERVLAYC
-627 QNRGAAVQRLLQQL
+627 QGRRAVVQRLLQQMNEL
-641 DQLDELTEPGA
+641 DKLTTPGA
-652 PDATSHR
+652 PDASSDR

>member
-1 MTESV
+1 MTEPV
-6 FPSSDYEIGELIG
+6 FPLSDYEIGELIG

-26 RRAFWKPR
+26 HRAHWTPR

-57 QRGAELQHRL
+57 QRGAELQQRL
-67 GGRHKGLVPELYQD
+67 GVRDKGLVPELYQD
-81 GLDEAGDYYIAME
+81 GLDANGDYYIAME

-102 DVIKT
+102 EVMKS
-107 APRPSHETARMGL
+107 APRPSRETAQMGL

-128 LHALSETD
+128 LHGLSESDNTE
-136 DTAEPIVHSDLKPD
+136 EPIVHSDLKPD

-155 PDGSIRVLDLGIAK
+155 ADGSIRVLDLGIAK

-247 RDCEAHL
+247 RDCDEHL

-267 HRYQTADDVAADM
+267 HRYQTADDVAADLT
-280 ARYLDGQAPLA
+280 RYLDGEAPLA
-291 AEESARASS
+291 AAESARAST
-300 ATQVVPAP
+300 ATQVIPAP
-308 TSRQFRPLDTVPTDP
+308 TSRPFRPLDTVPTDP
-323 LPPGPLEPAAVT
+323 LPPELFQAVAA
-335 PEPVV
+335 EPV
-340 SVPTPTPTPAS
+340 SPS
-351 ASWRQRLAFKVPRLP
+351 RWRRFAFKVPRLP
-366 KKVRAIAALLV
+366 GKLRAVAAVVVML
-377 LMIIMAQGAAWMRT
+377 IILAQGAAWVRT
-391 ERLRGRLGR
+391 ERLRARLGR
-400 IEATDIE
+400 VEATDIE
-407 RLRTDISRIRSNA
+407 RLRTDIRRIQANA
-420 PFPSALT
+420 PFPSALS
-427 GRLRRAVTERM
+427 GRLRWSVTERM

-461 EAQRSLALAAE
+461 DAQRSLALAAE
-472 FSEGDSQLAAR
+472 FNEGESYLAAKT
-483 AALVDAHL
+483 ALVDAHL

-497 ERGLSARD
+497 ERGLAARD
-505 RQKRLIAAMSR
+505 RQKRLTAAMSR
-516 FIESARFDPSSPDP
+516 FIESARFDSSSPDP
-530 YLGQARINAYELHDF
+530 YIGQARINAYDLHDF
-545 DALVASL
+545 DALVANL
-552 AEAEKRGFTQGRR
+552 AEAEKRGFAPGRR

-572 TLRYRA
+572 TLRFRA
-578 DRAVEQAARAP
+578 DRAIEQAARAP
-589 LDDRRRL
+589 IDDRRRL
-596 LGQASGDYEACAGKF
+596 LGQASADYEACAGKF

-627 QNRGAAVQRLLQQL
+627 QSRRTVVQRLLQQMNE
-641 DQLDELTEPGA
+641 LDELPKPGA
-652 PDATSHR
+652 PDASSDR

>member
-1 MTESV
+1 MTEPV
-6 FPSSDYEIGELIG
+6 FPLSDYEIGELIG

-26 RRAFWKPR
+26 RRAHWTPR

-57 QRGAELQHRL
+57 QRGAELQQRL
-67 GGRHKGLVPELYQD
+67 GVRDKGLVPELYQD
-81 GLDEAGDYYIAME
+81 GLDANGDYYIAME

-102 DVIKT
+102 EVMKS
-107 APRPSHETARMGL
+107 APRPSRETAQMGL

-128 LHALSETD
+128 LHGLSESDNTE
-136 DTAEPIVHSDLKPD
+136 EPIVHSDLKPD

-155 PDGSIRVLDLGIAK
+155 ADGSIRVLDLGIAK

-247 RDCEAHL
+247 RDCDEHL

-267 HRYQTADDVAADM
+267 HRYQTADDVAADLT
-280 ARYLDGQAPLA
+280 RYLAGEAPLA
-291 AEESARASS
+291 AAERARAST
-300 ATQVVPAP
+300 ATQVIPAP

-323 LPPGPLEPAAVT
+323 LPPELFQAVAAEPVSPSRWRRFAFTMPHLPGKLRAVAAVI
-335 PEPVV
+335 VM
-340 SVPTPTPTPAS
+340 
-351 ASWRQRLAFKVPRLP
+351 L
-366 KKVRAIAALLV
+366 
-377 LMIIMAQGAAWMRT
+377 IILAQGAAWVRT
-391 ERLRGRLGR
+391 ERLRDRLGR
-400 IEATDIE
+400 VEATDIE
-407 RLRTDISRIRSNA
+407 RLRTDIRRIQANA
-420 PFPSALT
+420 PFPSALS
-427 GRLRRAVTERM
+427 GRLRQAVTERM

-461 EAQRSLALAAE
+461 DAQRSLALAAE
-472 FSEGDSQLAAR
+472 FNEGESYLAAKT
-483 AALVDAHL
+483 ALVDAQL

-497 ERGLSARD
+497 ERGLAARD
-505 RQKRLIAAMSR
+505 RQKRLTAAMSR
-516 FIESARFDPSSPDP
+516 FIESARFDSSSPDP
-530 YLGQARINAYELHDF
+530 YIGQARINAYDLHDF
-545 DALVASL
+545 DALVANL
-552 AEAEKRGFTQGRR
+552 AEAEKRGFTPGRR

-572 TLRYRA
+572 TLRFRA
-578 DRAVEQAARAP
+578 DRAIEQAARAP
-589 LDDRRRL
+589 IDDRRRL
-596 LGQASGDYEACAGKF
+596 LGQASADYEACAGKF

-616 YHDAEKVLAYC
+616 YHDAERVLAYC
-627 QNRGAAVQRLLQQL
+627 QGRRAVVQRLLQQMNEL
-641 DQLDELTEPGA
+641 DKLTTPGA
-652 PDATSHR
+652 PDASSDR

>member
-1 MTESV
+1 MTEPV
-6 FPSSDYEIGELIG
+6 FPLSDYEIGELIG

-26 RRAFWKPR
+26 RRAHWTPR

-57 QRGAELQHRL
+57 QRGAELQQRL
-67 GGRHKGLVPELYQD
+67 GVHDKGLVPELYQD
-81 GLDEAGDYYIAME
+81 GLDANGDYYIAME

-102 DVIKT
+102 EVMKS
-107 APRPSHETARMGL
+107 APRPSRETAQMGL

-128 LHALSETD
+128 LHGLSESDNTE
-136 DTAEPIVHSDLKPD
+136 EPIVHSDLKPD

-155 PDGSIRVLDLGIAK
+155 ADGSIRVLDLGIAK

-247 RDCEAHL
+247 RDCDEHL

-267 HRYQTADDVAADM
+267 HRYQTADDVAADLT
-280 ARYLDGQAPLA
+280 RYLDGEAPLA
-291 AEESARASS
+291 AAESARAST
-300 ATQVVPAP
+300 ATQVIPAP

-323 LPPGPLEPAAVT
+323 LPPELFQAVAA
-335 PEPVV
+335 EPV
-340 SVPTPTPTPAS
+340 SPS
-351 ASWRQRLAFKVPRLP
+351 RWRRFAFTVPRLP
-366 KKVRAIAALLV
+366 GKLRAVAAVIVML
-377 LMIIMAQGAAWMRT
+377 IILAQGAAWVRT
-391 ERLRGRLGR
+391 ERLRDRLGR
-400 IEATDIE
+400 VEATDIE
-407 RLRTDISRIRSNA
+407 RLRTDIRRIQANA
-420 PFPSALT
+420 PFPSALS
-427 GRLRRAVTERM
+427 GRLRRSVTERM

-461 EAQRSLALAAE
+461 DAQRSLALAAE
-472 FSEGDSQLAAR
+472 FNAGESYLAAKT
-483 AALVDAHL
+483 ALVDAHL

-497 ERGLSARD
+497 ERGLAARD
-505 RQKRLIAAMSR
+505 RQKRLTAAMSR
-516 FIESARFDPSSPDP
+516 FIESARFDSSSPDP
-530 YLGQARINAYELHDF
+530 YIGQARINAYDLHDF
-545 DALVASL
+545 DALAANL
-552 AEAEKRGFTQGRR
+552 AEAEKRGFTPGRR

-572 TLRYRA
+572 TLRFRA

-589 LDDRRRL
+589 IDDRRRL
-596 LGQASGDYEACAGKF
+596 LGQASADYEACAGKF

-627 QNRGAAVQRLLQQL
+627 QGRRAVVQRLLQQM
-641 DQLDELTEPGA
+641 DELTDPGA
-652 PDATSHR
+652 PDASSDR

>member
-1 MTESV
+1 MTEPV
-6 FPSSDYEIGELIG
+6 FPLGDYEVGELIG

-34 GIEVALKK
+34 GVDVALKK

-50 VNKIKAE
+50 ANKIKAE

-67 GGRHKGLVPELYQD
+67 GLRHKGLVPELYQD
-81 GLDEAGDYYIAME
+81 GFDAAGDYYIAME

-107 APRPSHETARMGL
+107 APRPCRETAQMGL
-120 ALADFLRK
+120 ALADFLCK
-128 LHALSETD
+128 LHALSEND
-136 DTAEPIVHSDLKPD
+136 GTAEPIVHSDLKPD

-239 SEPQGAIH
+239 SDPQGAIH
-247 RDCEAHL
+247 RDCEPHL

-280 ARYLDGQAPLA
+280 TRYLAGAAPLA

-323 LPPGPLEPAAVT
+323 LPAELLEPAAT
-335 PEPVV
+335 PQ
-340 SVPTPTPTPAS
+340 PAGS
-351 ASWRQRLAFKVPRLP
+351 AAAPSAWRQRLAFKVPRLP
-366 KKVRAIAALLV
+366 TRVRAIAAVIVLL
-377 LMIIMAQGAAWMRT
+377 IIMSQGAAWMRT
-391 ERLRGRLGR
+391 ERLRDRLGR
-400 IEATDIE
+400 IEAADIE
-407 RLRTDISRIRSNA
+407 RLRTDIQRIQSNA

-472 FSEGDSQLAAR
+472 F
-483 AALVDAHL
+483 
-491 TRISAQ
+491 
-497 ERGLSARD
+497 
-505 RQKRLIAAMSR
+505 
-516 FIESARFDPSSPDP
+516 
-530 YLGQARINAYELHDF
+530 
-545 DALVASL
+545 
-552 AEAEKRGFTQGRR
+552 
-565 ERTQLGD
+565 
-572 TLRYRA
+572 
-578 DRAVEQAARAP
+578 
-589 LDDRRRL
+589 
-596 LGQASGDYEACAGKF
+596 
-611 DGLTG
+611 
-616 YHDAEKVLAYC
+616 
-627 QNRGAAVQRLLQQL
+627 
-641 DQLDELTEPGA
+641 DE
-652 PDATSHR
+652 

>member
-6 FPSSDYEIGELIG
+6 FPLSDYEIGELIG

-26 RRAFWKPR
+26 RRALWTPR

-57 QRGAELQHRL
+57 QRGAELQLRL
-67 GGRHKGLVPELYQD
+67 GSSHQGLVPELYQD
-81 GLDEAGDYYIAME
+81 GLDANGDYYIAME

-107 APRPSHETARMGL
+107 APRPSRETAQMGL

-128 LHALSETD
+128 LHTTPEND
-136 DTAEPIVHSDLKPD
+136 DTAEPIIHSDLKPD

-155 PDGSIRVLDLGIAK
+155 PDDSIRVLDLGIAK

-291 AEESARASS
+291 ADESARASS

-308 TSRQFRPLDTVPTDP
+308 TARQFRPLDTVPTDP
-323 LPPGPLEPAAVT
+323 VPPELLEPAAAT
-335 PEPVV
+335 AEPASVV
-340 SVPTPTPTPAS
+340 APHPTPA
-351 ASWRQRLAFKVPRLP
+351 APAPAAWRQRFAVRVPRLP
-366 KKVRAIAALLV
+366 KKVRAIAAVVV

-391 ERLRGRLGR
+391 ERLRDRLGR

-407 RLRTDISRIRSNA
+407 RLRTDIRRIQSNA

-427 GRLRRAVTERM
+427 GRLRRAVTDRM

-461 EAQRSLALAAE
+461 EAQRSLALAGE
-472 FSEGDSQLAAR
+472 LNDGDPQLAAKT
-483 AALVDAHL
+483 ALVDAHL

-497 ERGLSARD
+497 DRGLSARD
-505 RQKRLIAAMSR
+505 RQKRLTTAMSR
-516 FIESARFDPSSPDP
+516 FIEAARFDSGSPDP
-530 YLGQARINAYELHDF
+530 YIGQARINAYDLHDF

-552 AEAEKRGFTQGRR
+552 AEAERRGFTPGRR
-565 ERTQLGD
+565 EKTQLGD

-589 LDDRRRL
+589 IDDRRRL

-611 DGLTG
+611 DGMTG

-627 QNRGAAVQRLLQQL
+627 QNRRAAVQRLLQQL
-641 DQLDELTEPGA
+641 DELTDPGA
-652 PDATSHR
+652 PDASSDR